1 MTVVA
6 IVAVAFVA
14 FVTAGA
20 IVATVALAW
29 TTLALPRLL
38 LLRARR
44 RRAIGAWCGLAV
56 ASRGFAVGRCVD
68 AGFARFAAG
77 SAFGTTAAAATTTA
91 AATTLAFAAF
101 ARRTTTFRG
110 CGRTT
115 FDRRRRW
122 SGSGIAGW
130 GVHGG
135 FGRRDGGR
143 FGLVHGAE
151 NDAQKRQRLQGR
163 SAHFPSVLQS
173 ALMRAIRSM
182 ARIHDSILST
192 VGNTPIVRLARLGRK
207 LDQELLAKCEFLN
220 PGGSVKDRIGVR
232 MLLDAEKAGRIKPGD
247 TLIEPTSGNT
257 GIGIALAAAVRGYR
271 VIITLPEKMSREKQ
285 VVLEAL
291 GAEII
296 RTPTEAAW
304 DAPESHIGVARR
316 LREVIPNAHIL
327 DQYGNPSNPI
337 AHEEGTGTEICDA
350 LDNQCD
356 AIVMTAGTGGTITG
370 VARAV
375 KKRMPKCQII
385 GVDPEGSILAGPGP
399 IKSYKV
405 EGIGYDFIP
414 DVLDVKLVDRWVK
427 SNDKDSFRVARQLIR
442 QEGLL
447 VGGSSGSCVWAAMQV
462 AKDFGKGARIL
473 TLLTDGVRNYM
484 TKFVEDRW
492 MRENGFLEED
502 WAVGTIAELLR
513 AMPRRE
519 VITVD
524 VADPLSKAVTTF
536 KERGFSQLPVT
547 DHGKLVGILTEAD
560 ALRVLVDG
568 DATPKTSIAEVMVR
582 KVSTIAPHAPASEL
596 PRIFERGEV
605 ALVVDDN
612 RQVVGI
618 VTKLDLIEH
627 LTRKPSV

>member
-1 MTVVA
+1 
-6 IVAVAFVA
+6 
-14 FVTAGA
+14 
-20 IVATVALAW
+20 
-29 TTLALPRLL
+29 
-38 LLRARR
+38 
-44 RRAIGAWCGLAV
+44 
-56 ASRGFAVGRCVD
+56 
-68 AGFARFAAG
+68 
-77 SAFGTTAAAATTTA
+77 
-91 AATTLAFAAF
+91 
-101 ARRTTTFRG
+101 
-110 CGRTT
+110 
-115 FDRRRRW
+115 
-122 SGSGIAGW
+122 
-130 GVHGG
+130 
-135 FGRRDGGR
+135 
-143 FGLVHGAE
+143 
-151 NDAQKRQRLQGR
+151 
-163 SAHFPSVLQS
+163 
-173 ALMRAIRSM
+173 M
-182 ARIHDSILST
+182 ARIHDSIMSA
-192 VGNTPIVRLARLGRK
+192 VGNTPIVRLSRIGRHLG
-207 LDQELLAKCEFLN
+207 QELLGKCEFLN

-232 MLLDAEKAGRIKPGD
+232 MLLDAEKSGRIKPGD

-257 GIGIALAAAVRGYR
+257 GIGLALAAAVRGYR
-271 VIITLPEKMSREKQ
+271 MIITLPEKMSREKQ
-285 VVLEAL
+285 VTLEAL

-296 RTPTEAAW
+296 RTPTEAAY
-304 DAPESHIGVARR
+304 DAPESHIGVAKR
-316 LREVIPNAHIL
+316 LREVIPNSHIL
-327 DQYGNPSNPI
+327 DQYANPSNPL
-337 AHEEGTGTEICDA
+337 AHEEGTGVEICEQ

-414 DVLDVKLVDRWVK
+414 DVLDTKLVDRWVK

-447 VGGSSGSCVWAAMQV
+447 VGGSSGSAVWAAMQV

-502 WAVGTIAELLR
+502 WAVGTIAELMR

-524 VADPLSKAVTTF
+524 VADPLSKAVTLF
-536 KERGFSQLPVT
+536 KEFGFSQVPVT
-547 DHGKLVGILTEAD
+547 DQGKLTGILTESD
-560 ALRVLVDG
+560 ALRVLVEG
-568 DATPKTSIAEVMVR
+568 SATGMTSIAEVMVR
-582 KVSTIAPHAPASEL
+582 KVATIAPHAPASEL

-605 ALVVDDN
+605 ALVVDDQ
-612 RQVVGI
+612 RRVLGI
-618 VTKLDLIEH
+618 VTKLDMIEH